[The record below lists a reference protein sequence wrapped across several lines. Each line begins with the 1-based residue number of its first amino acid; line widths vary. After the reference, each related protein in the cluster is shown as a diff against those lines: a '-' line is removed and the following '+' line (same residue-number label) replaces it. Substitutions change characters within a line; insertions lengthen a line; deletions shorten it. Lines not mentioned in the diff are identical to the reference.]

1 MYICNCNA
9 INQRQ
14 IKAAI
19 DAGAVCYRDVLGHHG
34 CVPQCGKCQTEIDDA
49 ISSPK
54 QIKSVSLI
62 PECMPL
68 TYVGA

>member
-14 IKAAI
+14 IQDAI
-19 DAGAVCYRDVLGHHG
+19 DAGAVCYKDVLGHHG
-34 CVPQCGKCQTEIDDA
+34 CVPQCGKCQTEVDDA

-54 QIKSVSLI
+54 QVKSVALV
-62 PECMPL
+62 PECMLL
-68 TYVGA
+68 THAGA